1 MHMPDFLYYVRRQ
14 GFWCMEF
21 FFLIHLLEISLGID
35 NNYKGIS
42 AQAKRKQ
49 RKNEGTRTTEK
60 VNRNAN
66 IHRRTIG

>member
-1 MHMPDFLYYVRRQ
+1 MYRI
-14 GFWCMEF
+14 
-21 FFLIHLLEISLGID
+21 FFLNPSLGID

-60 VNRNAN
+60 VNRNAK
-66 IHRRTIG
+66 IHRQTIG